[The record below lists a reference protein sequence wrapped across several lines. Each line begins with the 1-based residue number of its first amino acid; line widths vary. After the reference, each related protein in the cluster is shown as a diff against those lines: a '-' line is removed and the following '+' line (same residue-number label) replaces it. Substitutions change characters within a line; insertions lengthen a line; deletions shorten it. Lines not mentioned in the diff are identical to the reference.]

1 MESLF
6 NYITEEQIIFN
17 FLFDIIKPNGIK
29 ITIQE
34 INKDNT
40 TTTNPYISVYNLDFL
55 NDRLGKFIHF
65 NTIQDFRECL
75 IENLSKKTLVVKP
88 PYKSAIV
95 TTWKIFPKDTKKLS
109 TFTLI
114 SSSNYDKGLSLI
126 FFGENK
132 NSKLLIKEIETI
144 LQKTNP
150 FENNEKIYIEY
161 VYNDR
166 LINNM
171 VILPEEK
178 KSYQFLQIL

>member
-6 NYITEEQIIFN
+6 NYKTEEELIYN
-17 FLFDIIKPNGIK
+17 FRFDLIENNEIK

-40 TTTNPYISVYNLDFL
+40 STTNPYISVYNLDFL
-55 NDRLGKFIHF
+55 NDRLGKFINF
-65 NTIQDFRECL
+65 QKLENFRDCL
-75 IENLSKKTLVVKP
+75 IDNISKKTLIIKL
-88 PYKSAIV
+88 PYKSAVV
-95 TTWKIFPKDTKKLS
+95 TIWKIYPKDSKKQN